1 MPRAVG
7 IDIPENKKM
16 GISLTYI
23 EGIGRSLA
31 KKVLDSAK
39 IPTDL
44 RAKDLSDAQAAA
56 IQEAILKMRIPVE
69 GELRRIVT
77 QNIRRLKDIACYRGI
92 RHLKNLPVRGQN
104 TKTNARTK
112 RGKRKTIGGMKRVL
126 EKT

>member
-1 MPRAVG
+1 
-7 IDIPENKKM
+7 M

-56 IQEAILKMRIPVE
+56 IQEAILKMGIPVE

>member
-1 MPRAVG
+1 
-7 IDIPENKKM
+7 M

-23 EGIGRSLA
+23 EGIGPSLS
-31 KKVLDSAK
+31 KKVLDYAK
-39 IPTDL
+39 VPYDL
-44 RAKDLSDAQAAA
+44 KAKDLSDAQAAA
-56 IQEAILKMRIPVE
+56 IQEAVLNLRIPVE

>member
-1 MPRAVG
+1 
-7 IDIPENKKM
+7 M

-23 EGIGRSLA
+23 EGIGPSLSKKILDYA
-31 KKVLDSAK
+31 KVPLDLK
-39 IPTDL
+39 
-44 RAKDLSDAQAAA
+44 AKDLSDAQAAG
-56 IQEAILKMRIPVE
+56 IQEAILKLRIPVE

-77 QNIRRLKDIACYRGI
+77 QNIRRLKDIGCYRGI